1 MDCMFADKHLKCQSY
16 NIAERVGIGSSW
28 PNKVVT
34 PSLQL
39 PTVSLLILWP
49 VISIKLTDV

>member
-1 MDCMFADKHLKCQSY
+1 MDCMFADKHLKYQSY
-16 NIAERVGIGSSW
+16 NIAVGVGIGSSW
-28 PNKVVT
+28 SNEMVT

-39 PTVSLLILWP
+39 PTVSFLILWL